1 MKISQTHQMKVI
13 FWISLPIL
21 IITLG
26 LLTFTSTTNNA
37 QDLYS
42 LIPPTLI
49 VFGVMYLLFSIKLQ
63 WELSETHF
71 SFTYKPFVW
80 KPKNIPM
87 YEISHLELC
96 KINPLRD
103 FGGWGLRY
111 SKKYGKAYT
120 TEGNWVLRLHLKSN
134 KMLNFTATKSTD
146 LEQLLETLSNKTL
159 D

>member
-1 MKISQTHQMKVI
+1 MKISQTHQMTVI
-13 FWISLPIL
+13 FWITLPIL
-21 IITLG
+21 IVTLG
-26 LLTFTSTTNNA
+26 LLLATSKPENI
-37 QDLYS
+37 YS
-42 LIPPTLI
+42 FLPPVLILM
-49 VFGVMYLLFSIKLQ
+49 GVMFLLFSIKLH
-63 WELSETHF
+63 WELSDTHF

-87 YEISHLELC
+87 YEITHIELC

-134 KMLNFTATKSTD
+134 KMLNFTATKSTE